1 VKVRRGEC
9 REEAGDDSSKIG
21 GGEIVEDGRFRRGE
35 GLEDGWE
42 GDRRWQV
49 QGQSSGG
56 VGDGRSKAG
65 GGEG

>member
-1 VKVRRGEC
+1 M
-9 REEAGDDSSKIG
+9 AGKEIG
-21 GGEIVEDGRFRRGE
+21 DGRFRRGE

-56 VGDGRSKAG
+56 VGDGRFRARPV
-65 GGEG
+65 EG